1 MGLRC
6 CVCDH
11 LKIVE
16 INKGLADGSL
26 SIRDV
31 EGRYKLP
38 RSSVGRHAKDH
49 LPAVVERAAAR
60 QRAIKDDQFMDAIQL
75 LMRESQQYVADA
87 HGAVKVQCV
96 GKNEYKEY
104 RDVGAMA
111 AAINSAKGVTELL
124 GNATGRLANVAAG
137 VTVNNYLAVAM
148 PRPEDT
154 APPAIEATCSP
165 MQLDDPE
172 TTDR

>member
-1 MGLRC
+1 MALRC
-6 CVCDH
+6 TVCDH
-11 LKIVE
+11 PKAIE
-16 INKGLADGSL
+16 INRMLAEGKPSMRDIAGLYGFTKST
-26 SIRDV
+26 INRHCQ
-31 EGRYKLP
+31 EHLP
-38 RSSVGRHAKDH
+38 RII
-49 LPAVVERAAAR
+49 ERAAAR
-60 QRAIKDDQFMDAIQL
+60 KVAVKDDQFMDAIEL

-124 GNATGRLANVAAG
+124 GNATGRLANAAAG

-154 APPAIEATCSP
+154 APPAIEATSEVVD
-165 MQLDDPE
+165 LE
-172 TTDR
+172 

>member
-1 MGLRC
+1 MAADEQPLRIFAEKYR
-6 CVCDH
+6 
-11 LKIVE
+11 LSMS
-16 INKGLADGSL
+16 SL
-26 SIRDV
+26 NRHKT
-31 EGRYKLP
+31 GCLP
-38 RSSVGRHAKDH
+38 RV
-49 LPAVVERAAAR
+49 LERAA
-60 QRAIKDDQFMDAIQL
+60 QRAAAKEDDQFMNAIQL

-104 RDVGAMA
+104 RDIGAMA

-154 APPAIEATCSP
+154 APPAIEATSEVVP
-165 MQLDDPE
+165 SEQE
-172 TTDR
+172 